1 MSELGSEFSY
11 YSTITSIS
19 DGTINLIQFVLAG
32 CTFHMAKEG
41 KKVARKERGEKKEV
55 RGIKALSR
63 ANLDA
68 FH

>member
-1 MSELGSEFSY
+1 MTELGSEFSY

-19 DGTINLIQFVLAG
+19 DEIINLIQFVLAG
-32 CTFHMAKEG
+32 CAFHMAKE
-41 KKVARKERGEKKEV
+41 EKNGKEV
-55 RGIKALSR
+55 RGNKAPSH

>member
-1 MSELGSEFSY
+1 MTELGSEFSH

-19 DGTINLIQFVLAG
+19 DGIIKLIQFVLAG
-32 CTFHMAKEG
+32 CSFHMAKEDKNG
-41 KKVARKERGEKKEV
+41 REEKKEV
-55 RGIKALSR
+55 RGIKALSH